1 MARYDDLNTNMIAYG
16 TVLSIVVL
24 VIVLQGTQALTYSM
38 VHFED
43 VRKESKKSDTA
54 AQVKSDQIATL
65 NGYKRVLVLDEK
77 SDTAGATKPA
87 LMIPIEQAKKLV
99 IQEFSNKN

>member
-24 VIVLQGTQALTYSM
+24 VIVLQGAQALTYSM

-43 VRKESKKSDTA
+43 IR
-54 AQVKSDQIATL
+54 
-65 NGYKRVLVLDEK
+65 
-77 SDTAGATKPA
+77 
-87 LMIPIEQAKKLV
+87 
-99 IQEFSNKN
+99 